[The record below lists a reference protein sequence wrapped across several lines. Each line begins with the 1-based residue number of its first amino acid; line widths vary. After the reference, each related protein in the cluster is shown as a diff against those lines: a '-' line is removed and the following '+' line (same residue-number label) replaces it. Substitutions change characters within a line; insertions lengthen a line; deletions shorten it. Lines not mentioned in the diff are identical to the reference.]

1 MALPKL
7 NDVPKYSMKVPSTGE
22 EVRFRPFL
30 VKEEKV
36 MLIALETEDQMQQ
49 LMSIVD
55 TLEAC
60 VDTKIDYDKLTTFD
74 VEYMFNQ
81 LRGKSV
87 GETAK
92 IMLKCKKEG
101 CEVDNEVVINVDALT
116 IEMPEQESVIDL
128 DENTSIEMTYPS
140 YKNVMKTTQDGGVS
154 ESKQMFNILRH
165 CLVAV
170 MVGEERIDLKDET
183 DEEIHNFIDSMNTEQ
198 FTKIREYIETMP
210 TLTHE
215 IDFNCKICETNNK
228 ETITG
233 IQNFF

>member
-7 NDVPKYSMKVPSTGE
+7 NEHPKYTMKIPSTGV

-36 MLIALETEDQMQQ
+36 MLIALESEDQKQQ

-55 TLEAC
+55 TLKSC
-60 VDTKIDYDKLTTFD
+60 VDTDIDYDKLTTFD
-74 VEYMFNQ
+74 VEFMFNQ

-116 IEMPEQESVIDL
+116 IDMPDLESIIKL
-128 DENTSIEMTYPS
+128 DENTIVEMTYPS
-140 YKNVMKTTQDGGVS
+140 YKDVMSTQEDGVS

-170 MVGEERIDLKDET
+170 IVGEERIDLKNET
-183 DEEIHNFIDSMNTEQ
+183 QQEIQEFIESMSSEQ
-198 FTKIREYIETMP
+198 FTKVREYLETMP

-215 IDFNCKICETNNK
+215 IDFNCKICDTNHK
-228 ETITG
+228 ETVTG